1 VLAEGDGIRDR
12 ACAGAAAGSNH
23 GSDRS
28 SVTVV
33 TSGGLDAQ
41 HEHGM
46 ASLRA
51 DSVPRRWTRAV
62 WFRLAVAFMPFI
74 VLALLAVLF
83 GR

>member
-1 VLAEGDGIRDR
+1 
-12 ACAGAAAGSNH
+12 
-23 GSDRS
+23 
-28 SVTVV
+28 VTG
-33 TSGGLDAQ
+33 GGLDAQ
-41 HEHGM
+41 HELGM

-62 WFRLAVAFMPFI
+62 WFRFALAFTPFI

>member
-1 VLAEGDGIRDR
+1 MYPYR
-12 ACAGAAAGSNH
+12 ACVGRLLAATMAATGSSL
-23 GSDRS
+23 G
-28 SVTVV
+28 VV

-41 HEHGM
+41 HEPGM

-51 DSVPRRWTRAV
+51 DSVPRRWTRTV
-62 WFRLAVAFMPFI
+62 WFRLVVALTPFI